1 MALYHDTYDLIRTG
15 DLYRLVSPFD
25 NAFRA
30 VWQIVS
36 EDKSRT
42 MVTVV
47 TMRMDYIPHT
57 ILRLRGLEPDRIYED
72 EQTGKRYSGAL
83 LMHAGLNLTYTANSD
98 GASAV
103 LLFRDGM
110 EQPELLGRTVTDR
123 DGMFLFGPLESGIL
137 YVVKVFKNGLQER
150 NLELKS
156 V

>member
-1 MALYHDTYDLIRTG
+1 MRRQVALYHGTYDLIRTG

-57 ILRLRGLEPDRIYED
+57 ILRLRGLDPDRIYED

-83 LMHAGLNLTYTANSD
+83 LMNVGLNLTYTANSD

-103 LLFRDGM
+103 LLFKA
-110 EQPELLGRTVTDR
+110 V
-123 DGMFLFGPLESGIL
+123 
-137 YVVKVFKNGLQER
+137 
-150 NLELKS
+150 
-156 V
+156 